1 MRKFIYIKLR
11 KSRVEARI
19 VGKTTD
25 EVFSAKAL
33 NHPRTM
39 AGDFEQLVELYKS
52 IIEHYKTWTDYIFK
66 PDLLIHFVEKSE
78 GGYTNSE
85 TKIMKLA
92 SEQAGSHFSWLCL
105 DVYGP
110 LSDHRLKNVKK
121 AL

>member
-11 KSRVEARI
+11 RNRVEARI
-19 VGKTTD
+19 VGKTKD

-33 NHPRTM
+33 SHPRAM
-39 AGDFEQLVELYKS
+39 AGDFEQLVELYQS

-66 PDLLIHFVEKSE
+66 PDLFIHFVEKSE

-92 SEQAGSHFSWLCL
+92 SEQAGAHFSWLCL
-105 DVYGP
+105 DAYGP
-110 LSDHRLKNVKK
+110 FRS
-121 AL
+121 